1 MVSIVIRSSASPA
14 ASQAIKDMKSAR
26 GSFSILMVPYFVF
39 TTVCIIAFSA
49 KQDANNIVSPFF
61 IAVNKLFTVFFTASS
76 ADCALA
82 FPNVNSNVKEIKKNL
97 MLIDFVVVW

>member
-1 MVSIVIRSSASPA
+1 MSI
-14 ASQAIKDMKSAR
+14 
-26 GSFSILMVPYFVF
+26 FE
-39 TTVCIIAFSA
+39 
-49 KQDANNIVSPFF
+49 NIF
-61 IAVNKLFTVFFTASS
+61 IHITKKKLFTVFFTASS